1 MRSRKPPFRMTSSL
15 ITLTLLA
22 AAMPLS
28 QVFATDLTLPT
39 GVPMPSMRPSGEA
52 MGVAIDPGRFGSA
65 VPAPASNPLLA
76 PRAARSGVPA
86 TSSAFTASIASMTPR
101 LGAVSPMRGELK
113 DGLQALSD
121 GNAIKARGIREGL
134 MPGSLDR
141 HILDWAIALKGGRDV
156 PAIEIART
164 ASELSSWPGMKT
176 LRVNME
182 KALYREDRP
191 ANEVIQAFGRAE
203 PESPAGTM
211 ALAKAYL
218 TVGDAGRARRL
229 IAGVWRNDALD
240 RDTEQ
245 KILAQFQT
253 LLTRADHKYRMDKL
267 LYQDRVGDAAR
278 VASLA
283 GAKDLYAARAAA
295 IRGNGNAGKRLSAVS
310 RSERGDPGYRLALV
324 EDARKDGKT
333 SQAAELLMNAPQ
345 DPAALIEPDAWWNE
359 RRIVA
364 RDLLDLGK
372 NQLAYKVAAT
382 HLAESPSEA
391 VEAEFHAGWIAL
403 RFLGDARTA
412 SQHFA
417 RIVKVSNKP
426 LSLSRGYYWLGRA
439 AEAGG
444 PGIAAGYYRNAAHY
458 AATYYGQLAAARL
471 GRQPDAIEFPSPSST
486 ERRRFESREAVRAI
500 RRLEEIGSDWRA
512 DALYRDLAQAL
523 DSPGELALL
532 SVMAERGGDHHLVL
546 QVGKIA
552 YWRGIDAPALAFPIG
567 VIPSSANISA
577 SGKALAYA
585 IARQESAFNP
595 AARSSAGA
603 LGLLQLMP
611 GTARSM
617 ARKVGLDYSAS
628 RLTTDAGYNATLG
641 ARFLGDQID
650 NFDGSYV
657 LTFAAYN
664 AGPRRAREWI
674 DRFGDPRGMSLDQ
687 VIDWVERIPFTETR
701 NYVQRIMENYEVYK
715 MRLGSKSDIDKDLR
729 LGRQG

>member
-1 MRSRKPPFRMTSSL
+1 MRSRKSPFRINSR

-22 AAMPLS
+22 AAMLPS
-28 QVFATDLTLPT
+28 QVLATDLMLPT
-39 GVPMPSMRPSGEA
+39 GVPMPSMRPSENA
-52 MGVAIDPGRFGSA
+52 MGVAIDPGRFGSS
-65 VPAPASNPLLA
+65 VPKSARDQVLA
-76 PRAARSGVPA
+76 PSASSVARPV

-101 LGAVSPMRGELK
+101 LGAVAPIRGQLK

-121 GNAIKARGIREGL
+121 GNAVKARAIREGM

-141 HILDWAIALKGGRDV
+141 HILAWAIALTGGRDV
-156 PAIEIART
+156 PATEIARA
-164 ASELSSWPGMKT
+164 ASELSGWPGMKT

-203 PESPAGTM
+203 PESPEGAM

-218 TVGDAGRARRL
+218 LVGDAGRARRL
-229 IAGVWRNDALD
+229 IAGVWRNERLD
-240 RDTEQ
+240 KDTEQ
-245 KILAQFQT
+245 KILRQFQT
-253 LLTRADHKYRMDKL
+253 LLTRADHKYRMDKA

-278 VASLA
+278 AANLA
-283 GAKDLYAARAAA
+283 GAKNLYAARAAA
-295 IRGNGNAGKRLSAVS
+295 IRGNGNAGKQLNAVS
-310 RSERGDPGYRLALV
+310 RAERADPGYRLALV
-324 EDARKDGKT
+324 EDARKDGRT
-333 SQAAELLMNAPQ
+333 SQAAELLTNAPR

-382 HLAESPSEA
+382 HLAESSAEA

-403 RFLGDARTA
+403 RFLGDASTA
-412 SQHFA
+412 SRHFS
-417 RIVKVSNKP
+417 RIVKISNKP

-471 GRQPDAIEFPSPSST
+471 GRQPGAIEFPSPGTT

-512 DALYRDLAQAL
+512 AAIYRALAQEL

-532 SVMAERGGDHHLVL
+532 SVMAERRGDHHLVL

-611 GTARSM
+611 GTAKSM
-617 ARKVGLDYSAS
+617 ARKVGLSYSAS

-641 ARFLGDQID
+641 AQFLGEQIG

-674 DRFGDPRGMSLDQ
+674 NRFGDPRGMSLDQ
-687 VIDWVERIPFTETR
+687 IVDWVERIPFTETR

-715 MRLGSKSDIDKDLR
+715 MRLGAEANIDKDLR
-729 LGRQG
+729 LGRRG

>member
-1 MRSRKPPFRMTSSL
+1 MRSSL
-15 ITLTLLA
+15 PLRRITLTLMAATLLPVQVLA
-22 AAMPLS
+22 KDARLAS
-28 QVFATDLTLPT
+28 
-39 GVPMPSMRPSGEA
+39 GIPMPSLRPVERSAGI
-52 MGVAIDPGRFGSA
+52 AIDPGRFGAS
-65 VPAPASNPLLA
+65 VPKPAPNPILSRQT
-76 PRAARSGVPA
+76 PREATSIPA
-86 TSSAFTASIASMTPR
+86 TSTAFTASIASMTPR
-101 LGAVSPMRGELK
+101 LGAVAPMRGELK

-121 GNAIKARGIREGL
+121 GNAVKARAIREGM

-141 HILDWAIALKGGRDV
+141 HILAWAIALTGGRDV
-156 PAIEIART
+156 PAIEIARA
-164 ASELSSWPGMKT
+164 ASELSGWPGMKT

-203 PESPAGTM
+203 PESPEGAM

-218 TVGDAGRARRL
+218 QVGEAGRAKRL
-229 IAGVWRNDALD
+229 IAGVWRTERLDAS
-240 RDTEQ
+240 TEQ
-245 KILAQFQT
+245 KILSQFQT

-267 LYQDRVGDAAR
+267 LYQDRVSDAAR
-278 VASLA
+278 VAGLA

-295 IRGNGNAGKRLSAVS
+295 IRGDGNAAGQLNAVS
-310 RSERGDPGYRLALV
+310 RSERGDPGYRLAVV
-324 EDARKDGKT
+324 EDARKDGRV
-333 SQAAELLMNAPQ
+333 SQAADLLMNAPR

-382 HLAESPSEA
+382 HLAESPTEA
-391 VEAEFHAGWIAL
+391 VEADFHAGWIAL

-412 SQHFA
+412 AKHFA
-417 RIVKVSNKP
+417 EIVQISNKP

-444 PGIAAGYYRNAAHY
+444 GGSAQQYYQRAAHY

-471 GRQPDAIEFPSPSST
+471 GRRPDAISFPSASSA

-512 DALYRDLAQAL
+512 DALYRDLAEEL

-532 SVMAERGGDHHLVL
+532 SVMAERRGDHHLVL

-552 YWRGIDAPALAFPIG
+552 YWRGVDAPALAFPIG
-567 VIPSSANISA
+567 VIPASANISA

-611 GTARSM
+611 GTAKSM
-617 ARKVGLDYSAS
+617 ARKVGVSYSPQ
-628 RLTTDAGYNATLG
+628 RLISDAGYNATLG
-641 ARFLGDQID
+641 AQFLGDQIAD
-650 NFDGSYV
+650 FDGSYV

-664 AGPRRAREWI
+664 AGPRRAREWVQ
-674 DRFGDPRGMSLDQ
+674 RFGDPRGMSLDQ
-687 VIDWVERIPFTETR
+687 VVDWVERIPFTETR

-715 MRLGSKSDIDKDLR
+715 MRLGADADIDKDLR
-729 LGRQG
+729 LGRRG